1 MPKVKFY
8 TGIDIPLE
16 FHRARIV
23 QKVRLLPI
31 DERLEALKKGGFNTY
46 RMDSADVYLDM
57 LTDSGTNAMSDLQL
71 AAMMRADDAYAGSES
86 FKRLEKAVFDVLGKR
101 YVVPAHQ
108 GRAAENVIMRA
119 FLKPGDVVPMN
130 YHFGSTA
137 NHIRINGGKHIDLVA
152 PDVAFTSASDN
163 QFKGNIDI
171 ARLEECI
178 AQYGAEHIPFIRM
191 EASTNLIGGQP
202 FSMANLVEVRKVADR
217 HGIKVLLDAC
227 LLGENAWLIIQREPE
242 YAHATLAEVL
252 LKMCSLADIVY
263 FSARKLSCTRGAV
276 IATDNYQD
284 KLKMD
289 QVVAVFEGYVTYG
302 GMSMKEIEAMAQG
315 LYEATDEEYIC
326 QNPEFIRYFVNEAVR
341 MGIPMVTPPGVLGA
355 QIDAKKFCDHIP
367 VRDLPASSLAA
378 AIYLCS
384 GVRTMDGGTYQD
396 VSEDDPDFVAD
407 MELVRMAFPR
417 KVLTLSQTMYA
428 LDRLKWLYDNRRL
441 IGAIRCHDIPG
452 MQRCFRT
459 PMEPIGDWPERL
471 VARFKEDF
479 GDSL

>member
-31 DERLEALKKGGFNTY
+31 
-46 RMDSADVYLDM
+46 DM

-217 HGIKVLLDAC
+217 HGIKVLLDA
-227 LLGENAWLIIQREPE
+227 
-242 YAHATLAEVL
+242 
-252 LKMCSLADIVY
+252 
-263 FSARKLSCTRGAV
+263 
-276 IATDNYQD
+276 
-284 KLKMD
+284 
-289 QVVAVFEGYVTYG
+289 
-302 GMSMKEIEAMAQG
+302 
-315 LYEATDEEYIC
+315 
-326 QNPEFIRYFVNEAVR
+326 
-341 MGIPMVTPPGVLGA
+341 
-355 QIDAKKFCDHIP
+355 
-367 VRDLPASSLAA
+367 
-378 AIYLCS
+378 
-384 GVRTMDGGTYQD
+384 
-396 VSEDDPDFVAD
+396 
-407 MELVRMAFPR
+407 
-417 KVLTLSQTMYA
+417 
-428 LDRLKWLYDNRRL
+428 
-441 IGAIRCHDIPG
+441 
-452 MQRCFRT
+452 
-459 PMEPIGDWPERL
+459 
-471 VARFKEDF
+471 
-479 GDSL
+479 

>member
-23 QKVRLLPI
+23 QKVKLLPI
-31 DERLEALKKGGFNTY
+31 DERLEALKKGGYNTY

-137 NHIRINGGKHIDLVA
+137 NHIRLNGGKHIDLVT

-171 ARLEECI
+171 ARLEDCI

-202 FSMANLVEVRKVADR
+202 FSMANLMEVRKVADR
-217 HGIKVLLDAC
+217 H
-227 LLGENAWLIIQREPE
+227 E
-242 YAHATLAEVL
+242 
-252 LKMCSLADIVY
+252 MCSLADIVY

-355 QIDAKKFCDHIP
+355 QIDAKLFCDHLS
-367 VRDLPASSLAA
+367 VKDLPASSLAA

-441 IGAIRCHDIPG
+441 IGSIRCHDIPG

-459 PMEPIGDWPERL
+459 PMEPVGDWPERL
-471 VARFKEDF
+471 IARFKEDF

>member
-1 MPKVKFY
+1 
-8 TGIDIPLE
+8 
-16 FHRARIV
+16 
-23 QKVRLLPI
+23 
-31 DERLEALKKGGFNTY
+31 
-46 RMDSADVYLDM
+46 
-57 LTDSGTNAMSDLQL
+57 
-71 AAMMRADDAYAGSES
+71 
-86 FKRLEKAVFDVLGKR
+86 
-101 YVVPAHQ
+101 
-108 GRAAENVIMRA
+108 
-119 FLKPGDVVPMN
+119 
-130 YHFGSTA
+130 
-137 NHIRINGGKHIDLVA
+137 
-152 PDVAFTSASDN
+152 
-163 QFKGNIDI
+163 
-171 ARLEECI
+171 
-178 AQYGAEHIPFIRM
+178 
-191 EASTNLIGGQP
+191 
-202 FSMANLVEVRKVADR
+202 
-217 HGIKVLLDAC
+217 
-227 LLGENAWLIIQREPE
+227 
-242 YAHATLAEVL
+242 
-252 LKMCSLADIVY
+252 MCSLADIVY

-428 LDRLKWLYDNRRL
+428 LDRLKWLYDNRKL

-459 PMEPIGDWPERL
+459 PMEPVGDWPERL
-471 VARFKEDF
+471 IAKFKQDF
-479 GDSL
+479 PDSL

>member
-31 DERLEALKKGGFNTY
+31 DERLEALKKGGYNTY

-119 FLKPGDVVPMN
+119 FLKPGDIIPMN
-130 YHFGSTA
+130 YHFGSTV
-137 NHIRINGGKHIDLVA
+137 NHIKLNGGRPVDLVN
-152 PDVAFTSASDN
+152 PEVAFSSASDN

-171 ARLEECI
+171 ARLEDCI

-202 FSMANLVEVRKVADR
+202 FSMANLMEVRKVADR

-227 LLGENAWLIIQREPE
+227 LLGEN
-242 YAHATLAEVL
+242 
-252 LKMCSLADIVY
+252 VY

-355 QIDAKKFCDHIP
+355 QIDAKKFCDHLP
-367 VRDLPASSLAA
+367 VKDLPASSLAA

-384 GVRTMDGGTYQD
+384 GVRTMDGGTYAD
-396 VSEDDPDFVAD
+396 VSEDDPDFIAD

-428 LDRLKWLYDNRRL
+428 LDRLKWLYDNRKL

-459 PMEPIGDWPERL
+459 PMEPVGDWPQRL
-471 VARFKEDF
+471 MARFKEDF

>member
-1 MPKVKFY
+1 MPKVRFY

-16 FHRARIV
+16 FHRARVV

-31 DERLEALKKGGFNTY
+31 EERYKALVKGGFNTY
-46 RMDSADVYLDM
+46 RMDSEDVYLDM

-71 AAMMRADDAYAGSES
+71 AAMMRADDAYAGSAS

-101 YVVPAHQ
+101 YVIPAHQ

-130 YHFGSTA
+130 YHFGSTV
-137 NHIRINGGKHIDLVA
+137 NHIRLNGGRPVDLVD
-152 PDVAFTSASDN
+152 PDVAFVSASDN
-163 QFKGNIDI
+163 LFKGNIDI
-171 ARLEECI
+171 GRLEDCI
-178 AQYGAEHIPFIRM
+178 AEYGVEHIPFIRM

-202 FSMANLVEVRKVADR
+202 FSMANLMEVRKVADR

-242 YAHATLAEVL
+242 YARATLAEVL

-315 LYEATDEEYIC
+315 LYEATDEDYIS
-326 QNPEFIRYFVNEAVR
+326 QNPEFIRYFVTEAVR
-341 MGIPMVTPPGVLGA
+341 KDIPMVTPPGVLGA

-396 VSEDDPDFVAD
+396 VSEDDPDFTAD
-407 MELVRMAFPR
+407 MELVRLAFPR
-417 KVLTLSQTMYA
+417 KVLTLSQTMYVI
-428 LDRLKWLYDNRRL
+428 DRLQWLYDNRRL
-441 IGAIRCHDIPG
+441 VGGMRCHDIPG

-459 PMEPIGDWPERL
+459 PQEPIGDWPEKLMAKFR
-471 VARFKEDF
+471 KDF

>member
-31 DERLEALKKGGFNTY
+31 DERYEALKKGGFNTY

-119 FLKPGDVVPMN
+119 FLKPGDIIPMN
-130 YHFGSTA
+130 YHFGSTV
-137 NHIRINGGKHIDLVA
+137 NHIKLNGGRPVDLVD
-152 PDVAFTSASDN
+152 PEVAFSSASEN

-202 FSMANLVEVRKVADR
+202 FSLANLMEVRKVADR

-227 LLGENAWLIIQREPE
+227 LLGER
-242 YAHATLAEVL
+242 
-252 LKMCSLADIVY
+252 C
-263 FSARKLSCTRGAV
+263 ARWPISSISR
-276 IATDNYQD
+276 
-284 KLKMD
+284 
-289 QVVAVFEGYVTYG
+289 
-302 GMSMKEIEAMAQG
+302 
-315 LYEATDEEYIC
+315 
-326 QNPEFIRYFVNEAVR
+326 R
-341 MGIPMVTPPGVLGA
+341 
-355 QIDAKKFCDHIP
+355 
-367 VRDLPASSLAA
+367 ASSRAPEVPSSPPTT
-378 AIYLCS
+378 IRTSS
-384 GVRTMDGGTYQD
+384 GWTR
-396 VSEDDPDFVAD
+396 S
-407 MELVRMAFPR
+407 
-417 KVLTLSQTMYA
+417 
-428 LDRLKWLYDNRRL
+428 
-441 IGAIRCHDIPG
+441 
-452 MQRCFRT
+452 
-459 PMEPIGDWPERL
+459 
-471 VARFKEDF
+471 
-479 GDSL
+479 

>member
-31 DERLEALKKGGFNTY
+31 DERLEALKKGGYNTY

-119 FLKPGDVVPMN
+119 FLKPGDIIPMN
-130 YHFGSTA
+130 YHFGSTV
-137 NHIRINGGKHIDLVA
+137 NHIKLNGGRPVDLVN
-152 PDVAFTSASDN
+152 PEVAFSSASDN

-202 FSMANLVEVRKVADR
+202 FSMANLMEVRKVADR
-217 HGIKVLLDAC
+217 YGIKVLLDAC
-227 LLGENAWLIIQREPE
+227 LLGENAWLG
-242 YAHATLAEVL
+242 
-252 LKMCSLADIVY
+252 
-263 FSARKLSCTRGAV
+263 LSSSVSR
-276 IATDNYQD
+276 
-284 KLKMD
+284 
-289 QVVAVFEGYVTYG
+289 
-302 GMSMKEIEAMAQG
+302 S
-315 LYEATDEEYIC
+315 
-326 QNPEFIRYFVNEAVR
+326 
-341 MGIPMVTPPGVLGA
+341 TPVPL
-355 QIDAKKFCDHIP
+355 
-367 VRDLPASSLAA
+367 
-378 AIYLCS
+378 
-384 GVRTMDGGTYQD
+384 
-396 VSEDDPDFVAD
+396 
-407 MELVRMAFPR
+407 FPR
-417 KVLTLSQTMYA
+417 
-428 LDRLKWLYDNRRL
+428 
-441 IGAIRCHDIPG
+441 
-452 MQRCFRT
+452 CF
-459 PMEPIGDWPERL
+459 
-471 VARFKEDF
+471 
-479 GDSL
+479 